1 LKILNYFLGDSVGG
15 DEIYSTAE
23 KEHNF
28 IKCFDE
34 MIDASKTFKVT
45 GKLKNWGTP
54 GLARTA
60 IANTKQ
66 FSKLMDKKTRCKL
79 HGSAKCVMPPGMHL
93 VNFYHVDLSDVL
105 IGYIDSSTSSGT
117 VDYARTMPLDKIKE
131 VFFDALKESIRQ
143 GKNLQEAKIDFLSNW
158 KAYYKL
164 YGNNVG
170 VFQVSEGLLDKFIPN
185 LDDFEYPSLEQVAG
199 KRT

>member
-1 LKILNYFLGDSVGG
+1 MKILNYFLGDSVGG

-23 KEHNF
+23 KELNF

-34 MIDASKTFKVT
+34 LIDASKTFKVT
-45 GKLKNWGTP
+45 GKVKNWGTP

-79 HGSAKCVMPPGMHL
+79 HSSAKCVMPPGMHL
-93 VNFYHVDLSDVL
+93 VNFYHADTSDVL
-105 IGYIDSSTSSGT
+105 IGYINSSTSSGT

-158 KAYYKL
+158 KAYCRL
-164 YGNNVG
+164 GLHGNISG
-170 VFQVSEGLLDKFIPN
+170 VIRLK
-185 LDDFEYPSLEQVAG
+185 
-199 KRT
+199 